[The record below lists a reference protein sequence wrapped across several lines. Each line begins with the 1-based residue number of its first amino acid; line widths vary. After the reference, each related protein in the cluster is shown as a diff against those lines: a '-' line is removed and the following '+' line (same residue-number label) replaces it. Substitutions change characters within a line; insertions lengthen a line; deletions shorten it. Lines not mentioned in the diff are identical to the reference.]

1 MAQNST
7 LKSISSKVSR
17 VTNMRVPSVIEDFN
31 ISVTEPI
38 HGTTPVMKVQ
48 TDVYMLFNQQR
59 LDKMTTEALINY
71 LSNYT
76 AHDDGLAAIRNK
88 LSDAQLSQFVKSRYI
103 QSPSELK
110 AWSSYLMSNYDQVVA
125 DLNDQIAQQQAKEA
139 AKQQA
144 QQAQQT
150 QNFASPAE

>member
-1 MAQNST
+1 MSKNST
-7 LKSISSKVSR
+7 LNSISSKVSR
-17 VTNMRVPSVIEDFN
+17 VANMRVPSVIEDFN
-31 ISVTEPI
+31 ISFTAPI

-48 TDVYMLFNQQR
+48 TDIYMLFNQQR

-88 LSDAQLSQFVKSRYI
+88 LTDAQLSQFVKSRYI

-110 AWSSYLMSNYDQVVA
+110 AWSSYLMSNYDQIVSE
-125 DLNDQIAQQQAKEA
+125 LNDQIVQQQAKEA
-139 AKQQA
+139 AKQHV
-144 QQAQQT
+144 QQSQQT
-150 QNFASPAE
+150 QNPAPPAE

>member
-1 MAQNST
+1 MVQNST
-7 LKSISSKVSR
+7 LNSISSKILR

-88 LSDAQLSQFVKSRYI
+88 LTDAQLSQFVKSRYI

-110 AWSSYLMSNYDQVVA
+110 AWSSYLMSNYDQIVA
-125 DLNDQIAQQQAKEA
+125 DLNDLIAQQQAKEA
-139 AKQQA
+139 AN

-150 QNFASPAE
+150 QTPAPPAE